1 MKTVISTKK
10 KSNTYIF
17 NVLFYGLLITTFL
30 GYKIDKFYNLKAW
43 FVWFLPVLVI
53 IVNLYQLTKT
63 TSNGK

>member
-30 GYKIDKFYNLKAW
+30 GYKIDKFYNFKAG
-43 FVWFLPVLVI
+43 FVWFLPLLVI
-53 IVNLYQLTKT
+53 IVNLYQLIKT